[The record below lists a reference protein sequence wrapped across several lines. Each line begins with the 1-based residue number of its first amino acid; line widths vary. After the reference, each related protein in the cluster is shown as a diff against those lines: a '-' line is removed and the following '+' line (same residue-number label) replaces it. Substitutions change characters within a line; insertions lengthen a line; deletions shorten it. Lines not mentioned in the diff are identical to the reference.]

1 MKQKLLVVLLALM
14 VIFAC
19 SACSVDEQA
28 PDEPGDITGITLTEV
43 GILSWNAYKGANSY
57 RLVIGM
63 NSMVYSEPSC
73 NLNEFECAEL
83 SNILKPRIT
92 IPCHYG
98 MFAGHGGNVGIFYKV
113 MQEKYPNND
122 FIVMCQGE
130 KISL

>member
-1 MKQKLLVVLLALM
+1 M

-19 SACSVDEQA
+19 SACSVDEQE

-73 NLNEFECAEL
+73 NLNEFELDEL
-83 SNILKPRIT
+83 WVFLQIKMNQNLI
-92 IPCHYG
+92 
-98 MFAGHGGNVGIFYKV
+98 
-113 MQEKYPNND
+113 
-122 FIVMCQGE
+122 
-130 KISL
+130 